1 MTNTADCT
9 VDTKQSSFC
18 SCSLTDLEFCCL
30 IQAPVSAFNTDLY
43 VPDQPDRDCH
53 PAGVVAYNI
62 HAELFFRTRYVLNSL
77 VSREAQ
83 QRLQML

>member
-1 MTNTADCT
+1 
-9 VDTKQSSFC
+9 
-18 SCSLTDLEFCCL
+18 
-30 IQAPVSAFNTDLY
+30 
-43 VPDQPDRDCH
+43 VPEQPDRDCH